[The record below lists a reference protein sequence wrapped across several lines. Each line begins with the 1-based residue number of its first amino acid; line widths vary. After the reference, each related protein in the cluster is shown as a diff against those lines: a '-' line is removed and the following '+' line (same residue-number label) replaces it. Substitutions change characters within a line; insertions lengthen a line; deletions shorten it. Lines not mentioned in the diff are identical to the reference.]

1 MEAQGEYLEEA
12 LGGEDADEAH
22 VEVLE
27 GEHPHLGL
35 AVVVQRHGEHVQ
47 PDEDH
52 DDHVELLVG
61 DDPEDDSLRSPRRPG
76 KSLQRLLGARL
87 LHGGDVLLLVLGHE
101 GVQAAALVLLLIE
114 LVDDDTDQEV
124 EGEEGSKHDEGHEE
138 EVAHHTVLVHGL
150 LVQLKL
156 EEQQIV
162 ESLPSCVE

>member
-1 MEAQGEYLEEA
+1 MVAHHADHVEE
-12 LGGEDADEAH
+12 DEA
-22 VEVLE
+22 
-27 GEHPHLGL
+27 
-35 AVVVQRHGEHVQ
+35 
-47 PDEDH
+47 H

-124 EGEEGSKHDEGHEE
+124 EGEEGSEHDEGHEE

-150 LVQLKL
+150 LVQLEL
-156 EEQQIV
+156 EEQIRK
-162 ESLPSCVE
+162 SLPDGSKSMSCLTPTLSTASSMMSIQPLNVAIWNKDR